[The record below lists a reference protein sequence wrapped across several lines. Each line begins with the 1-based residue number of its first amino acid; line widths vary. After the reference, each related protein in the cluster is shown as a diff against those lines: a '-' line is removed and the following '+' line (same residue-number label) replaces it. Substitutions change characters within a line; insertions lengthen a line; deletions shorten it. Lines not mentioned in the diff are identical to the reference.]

1 MVETIIASMLGS
13 FMYDNFEFFKTANK
27 QYEQGY
33 RWEIDYKTRNPNV
46 PAIPLINEVTGEEKV
61 IWVLKTK

>member
-1 MVETIIASMLGS
+1 MLPK
-13 FMYDNFEFFKTANK
+13 ELCENK
-27 QYEQGY
+27 YSLLENEE
-33 RWEIDYKTRNPNV
+33 RNCSSLVIDYKTRNPNV